1 MKDRNGQD
9 QLTRVPDPGA
19 TRLLKIL
26 ISESAYLIWTLLCE
40 RTIREQVHTD
50 REVNARWRQAINK
63 RLTEDKITATT
74 VLKNER
80 YITIATSTWDRA
92 LHKRHRDLPEDW
104 MNRSVVF

>member
-1 MKDRNGQD
+1 M
-9 QLTRVPDPGA
+9 
-19 TRLLKIL
+19 
-26 ISESAYLIWTLLCE
+26 
-40 RTIREQVHTD
+40 HTD

-92 LHKRHRDLPEDW
+92 LHKRHRDLPKDW